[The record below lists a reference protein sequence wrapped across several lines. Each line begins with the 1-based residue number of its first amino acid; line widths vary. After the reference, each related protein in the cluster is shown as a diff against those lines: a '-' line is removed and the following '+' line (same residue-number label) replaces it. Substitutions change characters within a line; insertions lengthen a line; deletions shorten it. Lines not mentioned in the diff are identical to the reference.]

1 MIAARKGTEPGLYA
15 FVAAPQSCG
24 AILFAKANKI
34 SLGAQRRISLP
45 HSGNITLCEAKH
57 ITNFMRTAHFIQP
70 KTPRKTVAFF

>member
-34 SLGAQRRISLP
+34 SLGAQRQYHALRS
-45 HSGNITLCEAKH
+45 EAYHKFH
-57 ITNFMRTAHFIQP
+57 AHGAFHP
-70 KTPRKTVAFF
+70 TKNATV